1 MLRSRVDLD
10 SPEWLEPLAARGL
23 FRKPPP
29 PEKVGGYVRLP
40 FWPESRYLVRMA
52 AIPEVQA
59 TVVRIAREI
68 PKTKN
73 SRVYDDIIDMALA
86 LPGGPTQAPWGT
98 TYCFDCGPCRAL
110 VV

>member
-1 MLRSRVDLD
+1 MLKPELVDRAVAAIKGYAQYQYFFEHLD

-23 FRKPPP
+23 FKEPPP
-29 PEKVGGYVRLP
+29 PEKVDQYVRLP

-52 AIPEVQA
+52 AIAEARA

-68 PKTKN
+68 PKTEN
-73 SRVYDDIIDMALA
+73 SRVYDDID
-86 LPGGPTQAPWGT
+86 
-98 TYCFDCGPCRAL
+98 RKS